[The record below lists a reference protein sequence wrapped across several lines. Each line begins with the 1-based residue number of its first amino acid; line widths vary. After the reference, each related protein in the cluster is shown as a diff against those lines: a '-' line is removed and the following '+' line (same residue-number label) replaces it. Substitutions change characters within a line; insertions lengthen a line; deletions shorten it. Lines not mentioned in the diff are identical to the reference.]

1 MDDGN
6 FVLDEISTPDELD
19 IDVQVECTIL
29 HVEPQSPL
37 YNEQVYINSEARLQ
51 TPRECSERDSDN
63 GGTEHQ
69 FLLCDINIAVY
80 LSCVGPLLG
89 HDEQEK
95 VW

>member
-1 MDDGN
+1 MDDGYSLLLE
-6 FVLDEISTPDELD
+6 FSIPGELE
-19 IDVQVECTIL
+19 IDVQVECVIL
-29 HVEPQSPL
+29 YVELQNPP
-37 YNEQVYINSEARLQ
+37 YNEQVYINSDARLQ